1 MEHTKNAIVTG
12 GAKRI
17 GRAIVDSLSQTGWA
31 IAIHYKSSKQ
41 EADDCADSL
50 RNSGRKAAAIYCD
63 LSDAQEVDT
72 LIHRTSVAL
81 GGPISLLVN
90 SASNF
95 EEDEAQ
101 TFDRRSWDAHFEPNL
116 RAPVTLAR
124 NMAMQLPSGE
134 QGLVINIIDQR
145 VMALKPN
152 LFTYT
157 LSKAALWTATQTLA
171 QALAPNVRVVAIS
184 PGPTLA
190 NAYMTEDEFQKKKL
204 RTLTKRGA
212 SLDEIVK
219 AVNYVISADSLTG
232 SMIMADGGQHLA
244 RQ

>member
-1 MEHTKNAIVTG
+1 MREERRALVTG
-12 GAKRI
+12 GARRI
-17 GRAIVDSLSQTGWA
+17 GRAIVDSLSSSGWA
-31 IAIHYKSSKQ
+31 VGVHYKNSKQ
-41 EADDCADSL
+41 EAIDCAEHL
-50 RNSGRKAAAIYCD
+50 MNSDKKAVALYCD
-63 LSDAQEVDT
+63 LSKPEQVDK
-72 LIHRTSVAL
+72 LINQTSDFL
-81 GGPISLLVN
+81 GGPVNLLVN

-95 EEDEAQ
+95 QEDLAQ
-101 TFDRRSWDAHFEPNL
+101 NFDQDGWDAHFEPNL

-124 NMAMQLPSGE
+124 DMASQIPEGK

-184 PGPTLA
+184 PGPTMP
-190 NAYMTEDEFQKKKL
+190 NIYMTDADFHAKKL
-204 RTLTKRGA
+204 RTLTQRGT

-219 AVNYVISADSLTG
+219 AIDYIISADSLTG
-232 SMIMADGGQHLA
+232 SMIMADGGQHLV